1 MPVNYLQLQSQIHI
15 LSDSILNQREKGKE
29 ALEKL
34 TDQFKT
40 AASLPNL
47 AERVSAKLRENRG
60 LSCALPR
67 DERIDSHISAG
78 DHSGEIVNILAADGS
93 QINPSRHE
101 EVSFGLINTAIF
113 KMRMNGNEAPQ
124 IVTETKLIERED
136 DSLQEKLNNEANV
149 GLFRDVEERRL
160 LSREACKIP
169 QGELVVALTDGPLQ
183 LYYFQEPNTT
193 ENPLVNEYY
202 KALAEMSEKKIIT
215 AGYTDRPRSTFV
227 IDMLR
232 LLMNSDPQD
241 LRVKQTLVFDSN
253 LFSRILLPGE
263 RSALFKLISPAV
275 EQMPAV
281 VQISF
286 FYLNVGNNSRPM
298 ITRIEIPEWVSKDP
312 AAIDLL
318 HYSLLQQNGFISSN
332 PYPYALHRAHECAVV
347 QFSEKE
353 HVKQLIIRELLSRGV
368 TDLEKSAKQIAKDLF
383 GTTYRDFEE

>member
-15 LSDSILNQREKGKE
+15 LGDSIFNQREKSKQV
-29 ALEKL
+29 LQKL
-34 TDQFKT
+34 TDQFET
-40 AASLPNL
+40 AANLPNL
-47 AERVSAKLRENRG
+47 SEKISAKLSDHSG
-60 LSCALPR
+60 YSCALPR

-78 DHSGEIVNILAADGS
+78 DYSGKIVNIFASDGS
-93 QINPSRHE
+93 QINPSRHD
-101 EVSFGLINTAIF
+101 EVSFSLINTAIF
-113 KMRMNGNEAPQ
+113 KMRINGNEAPQ

-136 DSLQEKLNNEANV
+136 DPLQEQLNNEANV
-149 GLFRDVEERRL
+149 SLFRDVTERQL
-160 LSREACKIP
+160 LSREACKFP
-169 QGELVVALTDGPLQ
+169 QGEPIIALTDGPLQ

-202 KALAEMSEKKIIT
+202 KALAEMSEKKVIT

-241 LRVKQTLVFDSN
+241 LRVKQTIVFDSN
-253 LFSRILLPGE
+253 LFSRILFPGE
-263 RSALFKLISPAV
+263 RSAIFKLISPAV
-275 EQMPAV
+275 EQMPPA

-286 FYLNVGNNSRPM
+286 FYLNVGNDSHPM

-318 HYSLLQQNGFISSN
+318 HYSLLQQSGLLPSN

-347 QFSEKE
+347 PFSEKE
-353 HVKQLIIRELLSRGV
+353 HIKQLIIRELQSRGI
-368 TDLEKSAKQIAKDLF
+368 TGLGKSPKQVAKDLS
-383 GTTYRDFEE
+383 GKIYRDFEE